1 MTKHFVEHAIVLGPK
16 YCCGIFKMPLYQN
29 LDIYVAVGVVRKTF
43 AVHIFL
49 LSLQVENACYTLK
62 IRGSEVPKHML
73 AHKIETGDKMVGGSE
88 SETTYDWL

>member
-1 MTKHFVEHAIVLGPK
+1 M
-16 YCCGIFKMPLYQN
+16 
-29 LDIYVAVGVVRKTF
+29 DIYVAVGVVRNTCCNN
-43 AVHIFL
+43 FL
-49 LSLQVENACYTLK
+49 LSFQVENACYTLK